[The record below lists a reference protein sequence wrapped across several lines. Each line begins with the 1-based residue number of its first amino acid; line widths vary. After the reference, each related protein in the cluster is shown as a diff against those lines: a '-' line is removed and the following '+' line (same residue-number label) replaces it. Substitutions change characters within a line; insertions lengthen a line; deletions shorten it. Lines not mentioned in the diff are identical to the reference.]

1 MQNQIDN
8 GNTALQNDVT
18 QDGGSKSSAAAAQ
31 ARARSRNRNRPVDDF
46 ANAEGRFC
54 ISFYGDEL
62 EQFQKRAREGGTTVS
77 ELMRR
82 LVRSDLLDRP
92 CLSDEEI
99 LKLRNCYRV
108 LSVLLAVL
116 DDTWDGIE
124 KLIAA
129 RELDERFRSI
139 AENDKKLAGEVRE
152 LRDRIGRILEPA
164 ESRDVL
170 KPCSA
175 LKARRARNG
184 AKAAA

>member
-1 MQNQIDN
+1 MQNQIDT
-8 GNTALQNDVT
+8 GNTALQNDT
-18 QDGGSKSSAAAAQ
+18 AQDGGSKSSADQAQ
-31 ARARSRNRNRPVDDF
+31 ARTRRRPADDF

-82 LVRSDLLDRP
+82 LVRSHLLNRP

-99 LKLRNCYRV
+99 LELRNGYRA
-108 LSVLLAVL
+108 LSVLVAVL

-124 KLIAA
+124 KLIEEG
-129 RELDERFRSI
+129 ELDERFRSI
-139 AENDKKLAGEVRE
+139 AENDKKLAGEVRG
-152 LRDRIGRILEPA
+152 LRDRIGRILELA

-170 KPCSA
+170 KSRPA

>member
-1 MQNQIDN
+1 MQNQIHN
-8 GNTALQNDVT
+8 GNTALQNDAT
-18 QDGGSKSSAAAAQ
+18 QGGGSKSSAAVAQ
-31 ARARSRNRNRPVDDF
+31 ARARSRNRPADDF

-82 LVRSDLLDRP
+82 IVRSHLLDRP

-99 LKLRNCYRV
+99 LVLRNCYRA
-108 LSVLLAVL
+108 LSALVVVL

-124 KLIAA
+124 KLIVGG
-129 RELDERFRSI
+129 ELDERFRSI
-139 AENDKKLAGEVRE
+139 AENDKRLAGEVRE
-152 LRDRIGRILEPA
+152 LRDRIGRILELA

-170 KPCSA
+170 KSCLA
-175 LKARRARNG
+175 LKVRRARNG
-184 AKAAA
+184 AKAGA

>member
-1 MQNQIDN
+1 MQNQIHN
-8 GNTALQNDVT
+8 GNTALQNDAT

-31 ARARSRNRNRPVDDF
+31 ARARRRPADDF

-82 LVRSDLLDRP
+82 IVRSHLLNRP

-99 LKLRNCYRV
+99 LVLRNCYRA
-108 LSVLLAVL
+108 LSVLVAVL

-124 KLIAA
+124 KLIKAG
-129 RELDERFRSI
+129 ELDERFRTI
-139 AENDKKLAGEVRE
+139 AEKDKRLAGEVRA
-152 LRDRIGRILEPA
+152 LRDRIGRILELA

-170 KPCSA
+170 KTLPA
-175 LKARRARNG
+175 LKARRAQNRAKVG
-184 AKAAA
+184 A